1 LISKNNGSPV
11 FPGTVCRRSSGLT
24 TNPGFVEDVR
34 KYDIIGAMAKLSIV
48 IPVYNEEKAV
58 SGTIAFFRDLLD
70 NYPGTEIIL
79 VDDGSTDRTRQILKD
94 GLDARMKLAVHDRN
108 RGYGAAIKSGVKLA
122 SNDYIAITDAD
133 GSYPNERII
142 ELFQKLVS
150 EKAEMVVGAR
160 TGKMVKIGI
169 LRKLPK
175 LVLKKLAEYLSES
188 EIPDL
193 NSGLRVVS
201 KELILKSSKYLPQG
215 FSFTTTITLFLL
227 SNNHKVLYVPIDYHK
242 RIGKSKIKP
251 FRDTMNFL
259 QLIVRTVMFFNPL
272 KVFLP
277 LSLFFVLMALFVL
290 VVSYLAGRVMDVTT
304 ILLFVTGLQLL
315 ALGLLADLIDKRL
328 SK

>member
-1 LISKNNGSPV
+1 MEN
-11 FPGTVCRRSSGLT
+11 
-24 TNPGFVEDVR
+24 
-34 KYDIIGAMAKLSIV
+34 LSIV
-48 IPVYNEEKAV
+48 IPVYNEEKAISDTV
-58 SGTIAFFRDLLD
+58 ALFRDML
-70 NYPGTEIIL
+70 NKYPGIEVIF

-94 GLDARMKLAVHDRN
+94 GLDARMKLVVNDKN
-108 RGYGAAIKSGVKLA
+108 KGYGAAIKKGVQLA
-122 SNDYIAITDAD
+122 SHDHIAITDAD

-142 ELFQKLVS
+142 EFFQKLV
-150 EKAEMVVGAR
+150 AERAAMVVGAR

-175 LVLKKLAEYLSES
+175 LILTKLAEYLSES

-193 NSGLRVVS
+193 NSGLRVIS
-201 KELILKSSKYLPQG
+201 KELIQKSSKYLPQG

-227 SNNHKVLYVPIDYHK
+227 SNNHKILYIPIDYYK
-242 RIGKSKIKP
+242 RVGKSKIKP
-251 FRDTMNFL
+251 LRDTMNFI
-259 QLIVRTVMFFNPL
+259 QLIIRTVMFFNPL

-277 LSLFFVLMALFVL
+277 LSLFFVLMALAVL
-290 VVSYLAGRVMDVTT
+290 IVSYLMGRVMDVTT